1 VSQLK
6 RKADASEVQQLMKT
20 VADLQLQL
28 QRKADCIE
36 VVALQA
42 DLKRQLDTKA
52 DASDV
57 KAVQIQ
63 AAQVTMQPQSTALKS
78 PPRAKR
84 ASGGVVSSKSSSPE
98 PSLSPPRSAVVMQPV
113 TACVQ
118 ARWVGV
124 FMVSHFNTGLFNVQ
138 HLTDLEKSRVAGR
151 KRCPVGS

>member
-42 DLKRQLDTKA
+42 
-52 DASDV
+52 V